1 MNESLAKKLKIKAG
15 MKVIQFEPP
24 ASFRATLGLGVSSD
38 FTANTADVLLFF
50 ALHSLKLK
58 NYFQQA
64 YQAVKDD
71 GLIWILFLKKSTGIQ
86 SDLTRDN
93 GWESV
98 ENIEMKPLTLVAFDN
113 NWSAFGF
120 RKKKG
125 MTLKKWRAEVRSK
138 VAENPYIDQKNRVVH
153 PPEEF
158 KTLLEKEPI
167 AMANFQA
174 LSFTNQKEMIEW
186 ITTAKRE
193 ETKNNR
199 LKKSV
204 EKLKKLL

>member
-1 MNESLAKKLKIKAG
+1 MNESLAKKLKIKVG

-24 ASFRATLGLGVSSD
+24 ASFSATSGLAVSRD
-38 FTANTADVLLFF
+38 FTPNAADALLFF
-50 ALHSLKLK
+50 ALHSRKLK
-58 NYFQQA
+58 DHFQNA
-64 YQAVKDD
+64 YNAVKSD
-71 GLIWILFLKKSTGIQ
+71 GIIWILFLKKSTGIQ
-86 SDLTRDN
+86 SDLTRDT

-98 ENIEMKPLTLVAFDN
+98 ENIEMKPLTLVAFDD

-125 MTLKKWRAEVRSK
+125 MTLKKWSAEVRNK
-138 VAENPYIDQKNRVVH
+138 AAENQYVDQKNRVVH
-153 PPEEF
+153 LPEEF

-167 AMANFQA
+167 AMANFKA
-174 LSFTNQKEMIEW
+174 LSFTNKKEMIEW

-193 ETKNNR
+193 ETKNDR

-204 EKLKKLL
+204 EKLKKQL